1 LIKIKRTRTI
11 RILKEWKKDFVAA
24 LKRDGKLDSDNQAVL
39 ESILYAMKHKIIRY
53 DLVVYIAEQIHLHR
67 KDELVYMQLPGV
79 DRAALLSLKEE
90 FEYVLKHELQGEL
103 EEISEEGGVLVLS
116 FKETCE

>member
-1 LIKIKRTRTI
+1 MSRIKNDRTLLIFR
-11 RILKEWKKDFVAA
+11 EWQKDFESVLKKD
-24 LKRDGKLDSDNQAVL
+24 GTLDADNQAVL
-39 ESILYAMKHKIIRY
+39 DSIIYAITHKTIKY
-53 DLVVYIAEQIHLHR
+53 DLIVYIAEQINLHR
-67 KDELVYMQLPGV
+67 KDELVYMQLSNV

-103 EEISEEGGVLVLS
+103 EEITEEGGVLVLS